1 MTQHNGLRVSTN
13 SLNTRALWKHKVSLA
28 SFHLEWEVN
37 QWWQWLR
44 RAYHEERK
52 EVTWDIF
59 VKELWSRFG
68 PTDCEDFDES
78 L

>member
-1 MTQHNGLRVSTN
+1 M
-13 SLNTRALWKHKVSLA
+13 SLA
-28 SFHLEWEVN
+28 SFHLEGEAN

-52 EVTWDIF
+52 EVMWDIF
-59 VKELWSRFG
+59 VEELWSRFG